1 MKIGGLEVNGVC
13 EEVLI
18 LPRLTGNIVIKAH
31 AVVDLSEFEAL
42 VPVPTAP
49 GIRTKDG
56 FRPNTDDPTYQQLLS
71 GYSSQRLSYLVIKSL
86 EPSQIEWEEVKLSDP
101 GTWGKWSV
109 ELEKAGISAI
119 EVNRIM
125 TCVLQAN
132 SLDEEKLKLARE
144 VFLRGQGR

>member
-1 MKIGGLEVNGVC
+1 MKIGGIEVNGVC

-18 LPRLTGNIVIKAH
+18 LPRLTGNIVIKAQ
-31 AVVDLSEFEAL
+31 AVADLSEFEAL
-42 VPVPTAP
+42 VPAPTAP

-56 FRPNTDDPTYQQLLS
+56 FRPNTDDPTYQDLLS
-71 GYSSQRLSYLVIKSL
+71 GYSSQRLAYLVIKSL

-101 GTWGKWSV
+101 GTWRKWSS

-132 SLDEEKLKLARE
+132 SLDEDKLKAARE
-144 VFLRGQGR
+144 VFLRGQGK